1 MVKRQCLHRVPARE
15 VTPDM
20 AVCTFYKFVR
30 LHALSELQ
38 ASVQRAGE
46 ALDLRG
52 TVLLADEGIN
62 GTLTG
67 ALEALHSFV
76 GDLQLNPAFAGLPV
90 KFSTAATDNE
100 VFHRLKVRIKR
111 EIVALGLPSVDPSLR
126 TGEHVSA
133 ARWNQLLDDPSVLVI
148 DTRNRYECAVG
159 SFPGAVQPDTRSF
172 REFPAFVEAQLDP
185 ARHRAV
191 AMFCTGGIRC
201 EKASAYMLDQGFEH
215 VYQLEGGILKY
226 FETVEP
232 GANRWQGECFVF
244 DQRVSVNDALTEGEF
259 VQCFACRRPLSAADQ
274 QHPDYEVGVCC
285 PHCMGERLESDRAGF
300 RERQRQMIL
309 AERRGQKHIGASMQR
324 RAQ

>member
-1 MVKRQCLHRVPARE
+1 MKRLCLRRVPARG
-15 VTPDM
+15 VTPDV

-30 LHALSELQ
+30 LSGLPELQ

-46 ALDLRG
+46 ILDLRG

-62 GTLTG
+62 GTVTG
-67 ALEALHSFV
+67 ALEALQSFMV
-76 GDLQLNPAFAGLPV
+76 ELKLHPAFADLPF
-90 KFSTAATDNE
+90 KFSTATADNE
-100 VFHRLKVRIKR
+100 VFYRLKVRIKR

-133 ARWNQLLDDPSVLVI
+133 QRWNELLDDPDVLVV

-215 VYQLEGGILKY
+215 VYQLDGGILKY

-232 GANRWQGECFVF
+232 TANRWQGECFVF
-244 DQRVSVNDALTEGEF
+244 DQRVSVNDTLTEGEF
-259 VQCFACRRPLSAADQ
+259 AQCFACRRPLSAADQ
-274 QHPDYEVGVCC
+274 QHPDYEIGVCC
-285 PHCMGERLESDRAGF
+285 PHCLGERSESDRAGF
-300 RERQRQMIL
+300 RERQKQMTL
-309 AERRGQKHIGASMQR
+309 AEQRGQKHIGAPMQR
-324 RAQ
+324 RF